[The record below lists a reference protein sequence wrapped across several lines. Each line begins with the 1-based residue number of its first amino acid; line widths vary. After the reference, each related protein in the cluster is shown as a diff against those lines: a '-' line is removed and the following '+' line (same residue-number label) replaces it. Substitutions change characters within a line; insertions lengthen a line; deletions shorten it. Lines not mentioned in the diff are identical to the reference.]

1 MVVRLRGLS
10 HRSSIHSVVIKGN
23 SAWMPT
29 AIPAASPRVTS
40 NPNTSAMSQ
49 RRIRMTGDPYAARRL
64 ISQTEV
70 VPPFDGACSE
80 IHRSSSGCTPKVRRD
95 LAYFGQPHL
104 EKPRPNSGRG
114 QGSGEQRRRC

>member
-1 MVVRLRGLS
+1 MVARLRGLS

-49 RRIRMTGDPYAARRL
+49 RRIMTGDPYAARRL

-70 VPPFDGACSE
+70 VPPFDGAC
-80 IHRSSSGCTPKVRRD
+80 IAKFTV
-95 LAYFGQPHL
+95 
-104 EKPRPNSGRG
+104 PRPDAPKRKA
-114 QGSGEQRRRC
+114 